1 MRRPQWREIRTCYE
15 FLPARYTVCMLLLK
29 KLPKFETM
37 RECAQR
43 YPELDPTA
51 LQTSLVLLRVA
62 SDLIAAM
69 DSELAGHGTSQGR
82 FTILMLLENCSKPE
96 LSPSDL
102 AEMSG
107 VSRASI
113 SGLID
118 GLEEAGMVKRRA
130 DRRDRRALSVRLTK
144 KGKRFLEKMLPAHFT
159 FMARVMQ
166 NLSER
171 ERQQLISLVSKIDP
185 NVRA

>member
-1 MRRPQWREIRTCYE
+1 MSAAFWHDRKIIPSTNPSPFSAARLRVPLAKPCLTIY
-15 FLPARYTVCMLLLK
+15 PSRYTDAMLLLK

-37 RECAQR
+37 RECAKR
-43 YPELDPTA
+43 YPQLDPTA

-69 DSELAGHGTSQGR
+69 DAELAGHGTSQGR
-82 FTILMLLENCSKPE
+82 FTILMLLENCPQSN
-96 LSPSDL
+96 LTPSDL

-118 GLEEAGMVKRRA
+118 GLETSGM
-130 DRRDRRALSVRLTK
+130 
-144 KGKRFLEKMLPAHFT
+144 
-159 FMARVMQ
+159 
-166 NLSER
+166 
-171 ERQQLISLVSKIDP
+171 
-185 NVRA
+185 

>member
-1 MRRPQWREIRTCYE
+1 
-15 FLPARYTVCMLLLK
+15 MLLLK

-37 RECAQR
+37 RQCAQR
-43 YPELDPTA
+43 YPELDLTA
-51 LQTSLVLLRVA
+51 TQTSLVLLRVA

-69 DSELAGHGTSQGR
+69 DEELAGHGISQGR
-82 FTILMLLENCSKPE
+82 FTILMLLENCTEAS

-113 SGLID
+113 SGLLD
-118 GLEEAGMVKRRA
+118 GLENSGMVKRA
-130 DRRDRRALSVRLTK
+130 AGLRDGRGRPVSITA

-159 FMARVMQ
+159 WLARVMQ
-166 NLSER
+166 NLTQKER
-171 ERQQLISLVSKIDP
+171 HQLIQLVGKIDP
-185 NVRA
+185 NVRS

>member
-1 MRRPQWREIRTCYE
+1 
-15 FLPARYTVCMLLLK
+15 MLLLK

-37 RECAQR
+37 QQCAQR
-43 YPELDPTA
+43 YPELDLTA
-51 LQTSLVLLRVA
+51 TQTSLVLLRVA

-69 DSELAGHGTSQGR
+69 DEELAGHDISQGR
-82 FTILMLLENCSKPE
+82 FTILMLLENCNKQS

-113 SGLID
+113 SGLVD
-118 GLEEAGMVKRRA
+118 GLEQTGMVQRGA
-130 DRRDRRALSVRLTK
+130 DRRDGRGRPVRITA

-159 FMARVMQ
+159 WLARVMQ
-166 NLSER
+166 NLSHKER
-171 ERQQLISLVSKIDP
+171 HQLIELVSKIDP
-185 NVRA
+185 NVTA

>member
-1 MRRPQWREIRTCYE
+1 
-15 FLPARYTVCMLLLK
+15 MLLLK

-69 DSELAGHGTSQGR
+69 DAELAGHGTSQGR
-82 FTILMLLENCSKPE
+82 FTILMLLENCPQSN

-118 GLEEAGMVKRRA
+118 GLEKSGMVQREM
-130 DRRDRRALSVRLTK
+130 DSRDGRVRLVHITK
-144 KGKRFLEKMLPAHFT
+144 KGKRFLDKMLPPHFT
-159 FMARVMQ
+159 WMARVMQ
-166 NLSER
+166 NLSLA
-171 ERQQLISLVSKIDP
+171 ERQQLIRLVGKIDP
-185 NVRA
+185 NVLP

>member
-1 MRRPQWREIRTCYE
+1 
-15 FLPARYTVCMLLLK
+15 MLLLK

-69 DSELAGHGTSQGR
+69 NDELAGHGTSQGR
-82 FTILMLLENCSKPE
+82 FTILMLLENCPKSNV
-96 LSPSDL
+96 SPSEL
-102 AEMSG
+102 AEMCG
-107 VSRASI
+107 ISRASI

-118 GLEEAGMVKRRA
+118 GLEKDRMVKREA
-130 DRRDRRALSVRLTK
+130 DLRDGRGRPVRITTK
-144 KGKRFLEKMLPAHFT
+144 GERF
-159 FMARVMQ
+159 
-166 NLSER
+166 
-171 ERQQLISLVSKIDP
+171 
-185 NVRA
+185 

>member
-1 MRRPQWREIRTCYE
+1 
-15 FLPARYTVCMLLLK
+15 MLLLK

-69 DSELAGHGTSQGR
+69 DAELAGHGTSQGR
-82 FTILMLLENCSKPE
+82 FTILMLLENCSE
-96 LSPSDL
+96 SDLSPSDL

-113 SGLID
+113 TELLG
-118 GLEEAGMVKRRA
+118 GLEKSGMVKRRPTLA
-130 DRRDRRALSVRLTK
+130 TGGQSLFASQKKAKAFWKKCCRRISRGWRA
-144 KGKRFLEKMLPAHFT
+144 
-159 FMARVMQ
+159 
-166 NLSER
+166 
-171 ERQQLISLVSKIDP
+171 
-185 NVRA
+185 

>member
-1 MRRPQWREIRTCYE
+1 
-15 FLPARYTVCMLLLK
+15 MLLLK

-37 RECAQR
+37 RQCAQR
-43 YPELDPTA
+43 YPQLDPTA

-69 DSELAGHGTSQGR
+69 DEEFAGHGISQGR
-82 FTILMLLENCSKPE
+82 FTVLMLLENCPQPN

-118 GLEEAGMVKRRA
+118 GLEKERMVRREA
-130 DRRDRRALSVRLTK
+130 DLRDGRGRPVRITK

-159 FMARVMQ
+159 WMARVMQ
-166 NLSER
+166 NLSAKER
-171 ERQQLISLVSKIDP
+171 RQLMRLVGKIDP
-185 NVRA
+185 NVRL

>member
-1 MRRPQWREIRTCYE
+1 
-15 FLPARYTVCMLLLK
+15 MLLLK

-69 DSELAGHGTSQGR
+69 DAELAGHGTSQGR
-82 FTILMLLENCSKPE
+82 FTILMLLENCSE
-96 LSPSDL
+96 SDLSPSDL

-113 SGLID
+113 TELLG
-118 GLEEAGMVKRRA
+118 GLEKSGMVKRQA
-130 DRRDRRALSVRLTK
+130 DARDRRAKFIRITK
-144 KGKRFLEKMLPAHFT
+144 KGKSFLEKMLPAHFT
-159 FMARVMQ
+159 WMARVMQ
-166 NLSER
+166 NLSEK
-171 ERQQLISLVSKIDP
+171 ERHELIRLVSKIDP
-185 NVRA
+185 NVQS

>member
-1 MRRPQWREIRTCYE
+1 
-15 FLPARYTVCMLLLK
+15 MLLLK

-51 LQTSLVLLRVA
+51 LHTSLMLLRVA

-69 DSELAGHGTSQGR
+69 DGELAGHGISQGR
-82 FTILMLLENCSKPE
+82 FTILMLLENCPKTD

-102 AEMSG
+102 ADMSG

-118 GLEEAGMVKRRA
+118 GLEKSGMVQRQA
-130 DRRDRRALSVRLTK
+130 DQRDGRGQLVHITK
-144 KGKRFLEKMLPAHFT
+144 KGKRFLDKMLPAHFNW
-159 FMARVMQ
+159 MARVMQ
-166 NLSER
+166 NLSEK
-171 ERQQLISLVSKIDP
+171 ERQQLVTLVSKIDP
-185 NVRA
+185 NVSP